1 MCVLGRNTFVVN
13 SPSKPL
19 WIESANR
26 TVRSMHITPPNI
38 APVLT
43 ATGTGSLSGVYLVT
57 TTYKVKDPI
66 TKNTLYESDFGPTS
80 AASASLSSQ
89 LLKANGVPISPGG
102 AVNAR
107 GLYRT
112 TAGGGTFYPWIDI
125 DDNATDSTTDGLV
138 DSSLSLVAAE
148 TDLGTAPDYLEL
160 IQPWKNRLWG
170 KGTVEPES
178 LRWSSNGKFYA
189 WPADN
194 SIPIPPQ
201 GKDLTG
207 ITAIVPRRDE
217 LVVSR
222 LDSMHKITGTEES
235 NFTRSGIAEG
245 FGIVSNES
253 VQIVRD
259 QLIFLGN
266 PPGIY
271 TYGSGGLTPVS
282 DAKVK
287 SWFSTDTYFNR
298 GQFVNAFS
306 RYDPVGHAYYLFLA
320 STGSST
326 IDRWIEW
333 DITGDTWWGPH
344 KTSEFTPT
352 CGSQLNDS
360 SDVMMPVIGS
370 SNGFLWKDN
379 AGSYVDGAAT
389 AIDMDVDTPFWSANT
404 PDIEKVFLEPSII
417 SKIQASGTLTITPK
431 VGSLAASAGTAISH
445 TLTLGR
451 ERLRRLGQGRFVQLN
466 LRQST
471 GVGCEI
477 YGIELPH
484 FEVGRR

>member
-1 MCVLGRNTFVVN
+1 MCVLGKNTFVVN
-13 SPSKPL
+13 SPSRPL
-19 WIESANR
+19 WIDTNR
-26 TVRSMHITPPNI
+26 NVYPLTIRPPAA

-43 ATGTGSLSGVYLVT
+43 ATGSGSLTGVYLVT
-57 TTYKVKDPI
+57 CTFKVKDPI
-66 TKNTLYESDFGPTS
+66 TKATLYESDFGPTS
-80 AASASLSSQ
+80 AASAALAAQ
-89 LLKANGVPISPGG
+89 LLVANGVPLS
-102 AVNAR
+102 ADSCVNAR

-112 TAGGGTFYPWIDI
+112 TAGGSTFYPWIDI
-125 DDNATDSTTDGLV
+125 DDNSSDSVTDGLA
-138 DSSLSLVAAE
+138 DDSLSLVAAP
-148 TDLGTAPDYLEL
+148 TDLGVAPNYLEI

-170 KGTVEPES
+170 RTSVELDD

-194 SIPIPPQ
+194 SIPIPPK
-201 GKDLTG
+201 GKDQVG

-222 LDSMHKITGTEES
+222 LDSLHKITGTEEA
-235 NFTRSGIAEG
+235 NFTRSGVAEG
-245 FGIVSNES
+245 YGILSHES
-253 VQIVRD
+253 VQVIRD

-271 TYGSGGLTPVS
+271 TYGSGGLACVS

-306 RYDPVGHAYYLFLA
+306 RYDPVGNTYQLFLA
-320 STGSST
+320 ATGGTT
-326 IDRWIEW
+326 INRWIEW
-333 DITGDTWWGPH
+333 NIDDDTWWGPH
-344 KTSEFTPT
+344 LTSEFTPT

-360 SDVMMPVIGS
+360 NDVLLPVIGS

-379 AGSYVDGAAT
+379 AGSYVDGAST
-389 AIDMDVDTPFWSANT
+389 AVAMLVDTPFWSANT
-404 PDIEKVFLEPSII
+404 PDIEKVWLEPTII
-417 SKIQASGTLTITPK
+417 SKIQGSGTLTITPK

-466 LRQST
+466 LSQAT

-477 YGIELPH
+477 YGIELPF